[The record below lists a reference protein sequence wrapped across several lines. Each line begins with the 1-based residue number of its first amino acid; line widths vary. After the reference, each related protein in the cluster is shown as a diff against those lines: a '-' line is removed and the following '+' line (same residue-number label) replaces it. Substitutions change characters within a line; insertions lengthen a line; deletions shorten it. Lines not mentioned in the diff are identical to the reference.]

1 MKYQTRKIISNSLL
15 IIESVLLFAIT
26 LMLILKITVFN
37 KSYVIKKI
45 DQNYYENMYN
55 ETIDL
60 MKYIA
65 RKKGYKEYFVE
76 NIFTTNDIKKDT
88 KQFVDAFF
96 NEKNVE
102 INTDSIK
109 SNLNK
114 NIEEYEKTKE
124 KKYDETE
131 KNKFVDKITST
142 YKNEIRLLKTFD
154 DYSNSFNK
162 YNKLNNSLLLIT
174 ILDLAIL
181 VIINKKIFKKEDYQI
196 ILLSSGISL
205 SLTFIYTKIINLKN
219 IFIYNENVSR
229 IIRKIFINSTN
240 ISLIFIVIYI
250 ITGIYL
256 IRKKKEN

>member
-15 IIESVLLFAIT
+15 IVESILLFAIT
-26 LMLILKITVFN
+26 LMFILKITVFN
-37 KSYVIKKI
+37 KSYVIKKL

-88 KQFVDAFF
+88 KQFIDAFF
-96 NEKNVE
+96 NNKKVE
-102 INTDSIK
+102 INTDFIK

-114 NIEEYEKTKE
+114 NIEEYENKKE

-131 KNKFVDKITST
+131 KNEFVDKITST

-162 YNKLNNSLLLIT
+162 YNKLNNSLLLISIIDLI
-174 ILDLAIL
+174 ILI
-181 VIINKKIFKKEDYQI
+181 IINKTI
-196 ILLSSGISL
+196 
-205 SLTFIYTKIINLKN
+205 
-219 IFIYNENVSR
+219 
-229 IIRKIFINSTN
+229 
-240 ISLIFIVIYI
+240 
-250 ITGIYL
+250 
-256 IRKKKEN
+256 